1 MSSFVKQGSGNIT
14 FTEWQRWQA
23 RQTQWEDTRRWGV
36 SFCAVMAVCGGVVWW
51 SVHLQSAPVIA
62 SEPPPAAIA
71 IDMTPVAVSSPTP
84 PTDVPPGPQQML
96 SVPDEPAP
104 VEPPKISAPPS
115 PAPSPPVPVLQPEKP
130 HKLAKKHKPTLN
142 LQKPVPQKTPPAETT
157 TAPPTANVA
166 PAPAQ
171 AASTSGASSSQASQT
186 PVTWQGALLAQLEKF
201 KRYPADAMA
210 EHQEGAPVITFSID
224 RKGHVVSVALTHS
237 CGHPELDAEAVALPK
252 RAQPLPVPPDSV
264 PGDPIT
270 LTVPVE
276 FYIHRN

>member
-1 MSSFVKQGSGNIT
+1 
-14 FTEWQRWQA
+14 
-23 RQTQWEDTRRWGV
+23 
-36 SFCAVMAVCGGVVWW
+36 
-51 SVHLQSAPVIA
+51 
-62 SEPPPAAIA
+62 
-71 IDMTPVAVSSPTP
+71 
-84 PTDVPPGPQQML
+84 ML

-115 PAPSPPVPVLQPEKP
+115 PAPSPPVPVPQPEKP

-237 CGHPELDAEAVALPK
+237 CDHPELDAEAVALPK